1 MKNYKQLIATGVMLF
16 GVVPL
21 ATADHWVTD
30 PVGGCQVWSYGDPS
44 SKEVVS
50 WSGSCETGKATGRGV
65 LVVNDPSGLLA
76 VFDGEMSA
84 GKGNG
89 FGTIRFRNDESGD
102 YDSYLGQFQDSLPQ
116 GRGIFESSEGWRL
129 EGEFSGSFDTGS
141 GTLYVRDEEKNT
153 DAVIRGSF
161 KDGELT
167 GPAFAFYELENG
179 EIYFGDIEGGKR
191 QGTGTLIH
199 PSDDTYI
206 GDFEDGVASGY
217 GVYEGAAGGATLGE
231 FENGKPNGLATY
243 IAANGDNY
251 QGVFIEGVPQGML
264 LVTKADGSQHVE
276 TWKDGEKQQ

>member
-1 MKNYKQLIATGVMLF
+1 MINFKYLIATGVMLF
-16 GVVPL
+16 GIVPI

-30 PVGGCQVWSYGDPS
+30 PMDGCQVWSYGDPS

-50 WSGSCETGKATGRGV
+50 WSGSCESGKATGRGV

-89 FGTIRFRNDESGD
+89 FGKLRFRNEDSGD
-102 YDSYLGQFQDSLPQ
+102 YDTYLGQFQGSLPQ

-141 GTLYVRDEEKNT
+141 GTLYVRDEEKST

-179 EIYFGDIEGGKR
+179 EIYFGDVEEGKR

-199 PSDDTYI
+199 PNDDTYI
-206 GDFEDGVASGY
+206 GDFENGVASGY
-217 GVYEGAAGGATLGE
+217 GVYEGAAGDATLGE

-243 IAANGDNY
+243 IATNGETY

-264 LVTKADGSQHVE
+264 LVTKTDGSQHVE